1 MSNEEHGQEFLKFVA
16 ENESRLKNN
25 LRKNITYDEDIFDD
39 VFQETI
45 LRVHSAIMNG
55 TRIDDFEQYF
65 FIASKFCYINE
76 QNKERK
82 KQENSDRDILWNI
95 SHGYETNQHDVSNDA
110 KRILENITIEDN
122 EWRIQEER
130 NERINELMKYLSKKL
145 NEVFTPAETDIF
157 LIYYR
162 LKSEKAGVSYQKMAR
177 ITEKSFSE
185 VSQIIQKIKAYIK
198 QDDEIME
205 MKKKLLNGNV

>member
-16 ENESRLKNN
+16 ENEQRLKNN

-130 NERINELMKYLSKKL
+130 NDKINELMKYLSKKL

>member
-16 ENESRLKNN
+16 DNESRLKNN

-198 QDDEIME
+198 QDDEIIE

>member
-25 LRKNITYDEDIFDD
+25 LRKNITYDENIFDD

-110 KRILENITIEDN
+110 KRILESITIEDN

-177 ITEKSFSE
+177 ITEKCFCE

-198 QDDEIME
+198 QDDEIIE

>member
-1 MSNEEHGQEFLKFVA
+1 MSNEEHGQEFLKFA
-16 ENESRLKNN
+16 SENEQRLKNN
-25 LRKNITYDEDIFDD
+25 LRKNITYNEDIFDD

-110 KRILENITIEDN
+110 KRVLENITIEDN
-122 EWRIQEER
+122 EWRIGEER

-198 QDDEIME
+198 QDDEIID

>member
-16 ENESRLKNN
+16 DNESRLKNN
-25 LRKNITYDEDIFDD
+25 LRKNITYDENIFDD

-130 NERINELMKYLSKKL
+130 NDKINELMKYLSKKL

-198 QDDEIME
+198 QDEEINE
-205 MKKKLLNGNV
+205 YKKKLLK